1 MLTSNLKILGIIIVI
16 CAFCYG
22 NAARYRKVGDLG
34 LVMDLIEHQYVDES
48 KAEDL
53 YNSAMKGMVDS
64 LDPYSGYV
72 PPSSIVSFRSV
83 LEQEFGG
90 LGVSLDGPPRR
101 DRFTVVSALFDSPA
115 YRAGVKPGD
124 VILEV
129 DGQKIEGLE
138 FEQLTSKLR
147 GKEGTKVQLRLERGE
162 GSEPFVVDVTR
173 GIIEVESVLGDQRK
187 EDGSWDYRMA
197 ADPSIAY
204 LRIELFGEKT
214 HEELRKAIQGLDG
227 IDGLIIDLRDNSG
240 GLLESAITIC
250 DYFLDEGVVVE
261 TKGRQAAD
269 RETFFAKPGVLVPKD
284 VPMMVLVNQN
294 SASASEIMAACL
306 QDNCRAKVV
315 GMRTFGKGS
324 VQNVIP
330 LDGGRAALRLTTAY
344 YFPPSG
350 KMIHR
355 RKGAKPDE
363 SWGVVPDPGCE
374 IDIDSTQLDALIDR
388 FRKRSDPANYLNPA
402 DSESPDLDRDPTL
415 SDDPQLKKALEL
427 LQATKASA

>member
-1 MLTSNLKILGIIIVI
+1 MLTANLKILGIIIVI

-48 KAEDL
+48 KSEDL
-53 YNSAMKGMVDS
+53 YNAAMKGMVGS
-64 LDPYSGYV
+64 LDPYSGFV

-101 DRFTVVSALFDSPA
+101 DRYTVVSALFDSPA
-115 YRAGVKPGD
+115 YRAGIKPGD

-129 DGQKIEGLE
+129 DGQRVEGIE
-138 FEQLTSKLR
+138 FEQLTSRLR
-147 GKEGTKVQLRLERGE
+147 GKEGTKVKLLLQRGNE
-162 GSEPFVVDVTR
+162 TEPFSVDVIR
-173 GIIEVESVLGDQRK
+173 DIIEVESVLGDQRK
-187 EDGSWDYRMA
+187 PDGSWDYRLA
-197 ADPSIAY
+197 IDPSIAY

-214 HEELRKAIQGLDG
+214 HEELKKAIQGLG
-227 IDGLIIDLRDNSG
+227 KVNGLIIDLRDNSG

-250 DYFLDEGVVVE
+250 DYFLDEGIIVE

-269 RETFFAKPGVLVPKD
+269 RETFYAKPGVLVPKD
-284 VPMMVLVNQN
+284 LPITILVNQN

-355 RKGAKPDE
+355 RKGAELKD
-363 SWGVVPDPGCE
+363 SWGVKPDPGYE
-374 IDIDSTQLDALIDR
+374 VDLDADDLEALIER
-388 FRKRSDPANYLNPA
+388 LRRRSDPANYVDPT
-402 DSESPDLDRDPTL
+402 DLEMAPEVRDPTI
-415 SDDPQLKKALEL
+415 SADPQLKKAVEL
-427 LQATKASA
+427 LQDAKTSA

>member
-1 MLTSNLKILGIIIVI
+1 MLTANLKILGIIIVI

-48 KAEDL
+48 KSEDL
-53 YNSAMKGMVDS
+53 YNAAMKGMVGS
-64 LDPYSGYV
+64 LDPYSGFV

-115 YRAGVKPGD
+115 YRAGIKPGD

-129 DGQKIEGLE
+129 DGQRVEGIE
-138 FEQLTSKLR
+138 FEQLTSRLR
-147 GKEGTKVQLRLERGE
+147 GKEGTKVKLLLQRGNE
-162 GSEPFVVDVTR
+162 TEPFNVDVTR
-173 GIIEVESVLGDQRK
+173 DIIEVESVLGDQRK
-187 EDGSWDYRMA
+187 PDGSWDYRLA
-197 ADPSIAY
+197 IDPSIAY

-214 HEELRKAIQGLDG
+214 HEELKKAIQGLG
-227 IDGLIIDLRDNSG
+227 KVNGLIIDLRDNSG

-250 DYFLDEGVVVE
+250 DYFLDEGIIVE

-269 RETFFAKPGVLVPKD
+269 RETFYAKPGVLVPKD
-284 VPMMVLVNQN
+284 LPITILVNQN

-306 QDNCRAKVV
+306 QDNCRATVV

-355 RKGAKPDE
+355 RKGADLND
-363 SWGVVPDPGCE
+363 SWGVKPDPGYE
-374 IDIDSTQLDALIDR
+374 VDLDADDLEALIER
-388 FRKRSDPANYLNPA
+388 LRKRSDPANYVDPTELETA
-402 DSESPDLDRDPTL
+402 AEDRDPTI
-415 SDDPQLKKALEL
+415 SADPQLKKAVEL
-427 LQATKASA
+427 LQVGKTSA

>member
-1 MLTSNLKILGIIIVI
+1 MLTSNLKILGIVIVI

-22 NAARYRKVGDLG
+22 NAVRYRKVGDLG
-34 LVMDLIEHQYVDES
+34 LVMDLIEHQYVDQS

-53 YNSAMKGMVDS
+53 YNAAMKGMVDS

-129 DGQKIEGLE
+129 DGQKVDGIE

-147 GKEGTKVQLRLERGE
+147 GKEGTKVQLLLKRGDDA
-162 GSEPFVVDVTR
+162 EPFVVDVTR

-187 EDGSWDYRMA
+187 EDGSWDYRLA

-214 HEELRKAIQGLDG
+214 HEELRKAIQSLEG
-227 IDGLIIDLRDNSG
+227 ISGVIIDLRDNSG
-240 GLLESAITIC
+240 GLLESAISIC
-250 DYFLDEGVVVE
+250 DYFLDDGVVVE
-261 TKGRQAAD
+261 TKGRQVAD
-269 RETFFAKPGVLVPKD
+269 RETFYAKPGVLVPND
-284 VPMMVLVNQN
+284 IPMIVLVNQN

-306 QDNCRAKVV
+306 QDNGRAKVV

-355 RKGAKPDE
+355 RKDAKPE
-363 SWGVVPDPGCE
+363 EHWGVVPDQGCE
-374 IDIDSTQLDALIDR
+374 IDIDTTQIEAMIDR
-388 FRKRSDPANYLNPA
+388 FRKRSDPANYSNPTESEA
-402 DSESPDLDRDPTL
+402 SESERDPTL
-415 SDDPQLKKALEL
+415 SADPQLKKALEL
-427 LQATKASA
+427 VLATKASA

>member
-1 MLTSNLKILGIIIVI
+1 MLTSNLKILGIVIVV

-22 NAARYRKVGDLG
+22 NAVRYRKVGDLG
-34 LVMDLIEHQYVDES
+34 LVMDLIEHQYVDQS

-53 YNSAMKGMVDS
+53 YNAAMKGMVDS

-129 DGQKIEGLE
+129 DGQKVDGIE

-147 GKEGTKVQLRLERGE
+147 GKEGTKVQLLLKRGDDA
-162 GSEPFVVDVTR
+162 EPFVVDVTR

-187 EDGSWDYRMA
+187 EDGSWDYRLA

-214 HEELRKAIQGLDG
+214 HEELRKAIQSLEG
-227 IDGLIIDLRDNSG
+227 ISGVIIDLRDNSG
-240 GLLESAITIC
+240 GLLESAISIC
-250 DYFLDEGVVVE
+250 DNFLDDGVVVE

-269 RETFFAKPGVLVPKD
+269 RETFYAKPGVLVPND
-284 VPMMVLVNQN
+284 IPMIVLVNQN

-306 QDNCRAKVV
+306 QDNGRAKVV

-355 RKGAKPDE
+355 RKDAKPE
-363 SWGVVPDPGCE
+363 EHWGVMPDQGCE
-374 IDIDSTQLDALIDR
+374 IDIDTTQIEAMIDR
-388 FRKRSDPANYLNPA
+388 FRKRSDPANYSKPTESEA
-402 DSESPDLDRDPTL
+402 SESERDPTL
-415 SDDPQLKKALEL
+415 SADPQLKKALEL
-427 LQATKASA
+427 VLATKASA